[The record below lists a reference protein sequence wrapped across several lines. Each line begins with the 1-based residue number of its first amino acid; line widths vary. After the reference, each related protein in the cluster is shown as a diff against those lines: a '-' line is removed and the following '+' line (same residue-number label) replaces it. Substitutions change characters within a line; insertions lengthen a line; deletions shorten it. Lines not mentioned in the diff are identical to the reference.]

1 MTIDEY
7 ISDNNYKPLTDR
19 EIGNKHKAK
28 IRGTD
33 DLIPWTEVYTRLSAG
48 MSILDVIYIYGNGRK
63 IALFAKMDGIE
74 VNDVLSD
81 TLDQEILQR
90 RKMGE
95 IEAKNP
101 EVARTMKEMVNE
113 YAPDVGR
120 DVIMLSKKLVAKA
133 VELVEEDECSSNDLN
148 NIAKAVQTMTDTIE
162 ITQRHSAGA
171 GLGNVNIAV
180 QGFSFI
186 EDLNNTGDNKISDVI
201 DTIEVEDN

>member
-7 ISDNNYKPLTDR
+7 ISDNNYKPLTKR
-19 EIGNKHKAK
+19 EIANKHKAK

-33 DLIPWTEVYTRLSAG
+33 DLMPWTEVYTRLSAG

-133 VELVEEDECSSNDLN
+133 TELVEEDECSSNDLK
-148 NIAKAVQTMTDTIE
+148 NIASAVQTMTDTIE
-162 ITQRHSAGA
+162 ITQRHSAG
-171 GLGNVNIAV
+171 VNISTGDMV
-180 QGFSFI
+180 VEGFSIVADLPPI
-186 EDLNNTGDNKISDVI
+186 EVDVI
-201 DTIEVEDN
+201 ECEDK

>member
-7 ISDNNYKPLTDR
+7 ISDNNYKPLTKR
-19 EIGNKHKAK
+19 EIANKHKAK

-33 DLIPWTEVYTRLSAG
+33 DLMPWTEVYTRLSAG

-133 VELVEEDECSSNDLN
+133 TELVEEDECSSNDLK
-148 NIAKAVQTMTDTIE
+148 NIASAVQTMTDTIE
-162 ITQRHSAGA
+162 ITQRHSAG
-171 GLGNVNIAV
+171 VNISTGDMV
-180 QGFSFI
+180 VEGFSFVLDSPP
-186 EDLNNTGDNKISDVI
+186 EKDVI
-201 DTIEVEDN
+201 DAEIEGGYTSDI

>member
-7 ISDNNYKPLTDR
+7 ISDNNYKPLTKR
-19 EIGNKHKAK
+19 EIANKHKAK

-33 DLIPWTEVYTRLSAG
+33 DLMPWTEVYTRLSAG

-133 VELVEEDECSSNDLN
+133 TELVEEDECSSNDLN

-162 ITQRHSAGA
+162 ITQRHSAG
-171 GLGNVNIAV
+171 VNINAGDMV
-180 QGFSFI
+180 VEGFSFVLDSPP
-186 EDLNNTGDNKISDVI
+186 EKDVI
-201 DTIEVEDN
+201 EAEIEGGDTSDI